1 MPASPSNEPQPHTLS
16 SEEQVYIGAR
26 IANAIRQLLWGIAV
40 PAVYFGALNYW
51 LTGPREFLGLGS
63 AISLILAIG
72 FFATFALTFHLLL
85 AGMADLALFVR
96 YRRDPAIFHRR
107 LEGDTSWLYAP
118 PGPWPKAFN
127 PKGITGKIVNQP
139 LRLLHTETERTYLKE
154 QIAKAKWTIRMC
166 LRALASYAALLVFWQ
181 LNCMSTVRAED
192 GFVATFVIAVFFIP
206 FMVLFFLI
214 KGMAD
219 HRKYARYQAEHLELS
234 QRHNRTSQNIERP

>member
-26 IANAIRQLLWGIAV
+26 IAKAIRQLLWGIAV

-85 AGMADLALFVR
+85 AGMTDLALFVR

-118 PGPWPKAFN
+118 PGPWPKLSTRKESPGKSSISHYVSCIQKRKGPISKNRSRRRNGRSACAFAHWPVTPHYSFFSN
-127 PKGITGKIVNQP
+127 S
-139 LRLLHTETERTYLKE
+139 
-154 QIAKAKWTIRMC
+154 IA
-166 LRALASYAALLVFWQ
+166 
-181 LNCMSTVRAED
+181 
-192 GFVATFVIAVFFIP
+192 
-206 FMVLFFLI
+206 
-214 KGMAD
+214 
-219 HRKYARYQAEHLELS
+219 
-234 QRHNRTSQNIERP
+234 